1 LRPGNP
7 HIANSQPPTES
18 SAMKINE
25 DVRKY
30 AAEPRGT
37 LQMDIK
43 KWVERLLLNPTRGIH
58 P

>member
-1 LRPGNP
+1 
-7 HIANSQPPTES
+7 
-18 SAMKINE
+18 MKINE

-37 LQMDIK
+37 LQMDLK